1 MAWFRANGALL
12 KRIYSWL
19 ALAIL
24 ALTLLQPVLGGVGWF
39 RNRDY
44 INFHEMVAN
53 LIFLLAVLLL
63 LVALVTDF
71 QHRLRMIGWSVA
83 LVIVV
88 TAQIGLGYGSR
99 ESLTSAAIHIPV
111 GVLVFGTAL
120 IIALLSYGMTLQREA
135 V

>member
-1 MAWFRANGALL
+1 MAWFRANTPLL

-24 ALTLLQPVLGGVGWF
+24 ALTLLQPVLGGIGWF

-63 LVALVTDF
+63 VVALLTSF

-83 LVIVV
+83 LVLLV
-88 TAQIGLGYGSR
+88 TSQIGLGYATR
-99 ESLTSAAIHIPV
+99 ESLTSAAIHIPG

-120 IIALLSYGMTLQREA
+120 IVTLLSYGMTLQRET